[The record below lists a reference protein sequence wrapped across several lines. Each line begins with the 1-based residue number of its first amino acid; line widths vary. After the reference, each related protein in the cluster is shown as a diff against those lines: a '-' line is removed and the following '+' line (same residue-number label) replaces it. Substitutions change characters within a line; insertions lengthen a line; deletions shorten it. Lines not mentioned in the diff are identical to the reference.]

1 MAIHKAKTFT
11 ITSVK
16 GGSGKTTTIL
26 NLAGIFS
33 LMDKRVLIIDL
44 DLYTGAVATTLNISN
59 DNDIYKLIDDLNNN
73 RFDKIEDYIST
84 YNDMIDVIPA
94 PKDPRLANKI
104 NSKYLSVV
112 INRASTKYDVILI
125 DTNHLL
131 NEINLVTLDASDEIL
146 YIINNDPIDLKNM
159 KSMVSIFRDMDKI
172 NYKIILNNSKDRLRN
187 YFSKHDIKNIVKD
200 NVDYILPAEFYIKNF
215 DKYVLDGE
223 ILTLNKRI
231 RAVNKKTIKIFE
243 LIAKSLLKTNR
254 GE

>member
-44 DLYTGAVATTLNISN
+44 DLYTGAVAATLNISN